1 MRNSVLLHI
10 PQQEFRALSPQL
22 EFVALAQGDQLGR
35 EGDQVRTAYFLNEGM
50 ASMIIETKDGR
61 SVQVGMAGREE
72 MIGLPLSGGLD
83 DHTYNIVM
91 QLAGNGF
98 RISAEA
104 IKKSLPQ
111 LPELQRQLLRRLA
124 MRAVE
129 LAQNT
134 ACNRLHNVKERLA
147 RWLLSTHD
155 RLTSDV
161 IAMTHD
167 FLSKLVGTDRATVT
181 VTLSQLERCGTIRQS
196 RGAIAVVN
204 RAKLE
209 EQSCEC
215 YRVYQRFNAELGLRT

>member
-10 PQQEFRALSPQL
+10 PQEEFRALSPQL
-22 EFVALAQGDQLGR
+22 EFVALAQGCQLGR
-35 EGDQVRTAYFLNEGM
+35 EGDRVKTAYFLNEGM

-124 MRAVE
+124 IRAVE

-204 RAKLE
+204 RAKL
-209 EQSCEC
+209 
-215 YRVYQRFNAELGLRT
+215 

>member
-1 MRNSVLLHI
+1 MLLHV
-10 PQQEFRALSPQL
+10 PQQEFRAISPHL
-22 EFVALAQGDQLGR
+22 EFVRLPQSYQLAR
-35 EGDQVRTAYFLNEGM
+35 EGDQVNAAYFLNEGM

-61 SVQVGMAGREE
+61 SVQVGMAGCEE

-91 QLAGNGF
+91 QLPGEGF
-98 RISAEA
+98 RIPAES
-104 IKKSLPQ
+104 IKRLLPQ

-124 MRAVE
+124 IRAVE

-155 RLTSDV
+155 RLSGDV

-181 VTLSQLERCGTIRQS
+181 VTLAQLERCGALRQS
-196 RGAIAVVN
+196 RGAITVAN
-204 RAKLE
+204 RGKLE
-209 EQSCEC
+209 EASCEC
-215 YRVYQRFNAELGLRT
+215 YRVYQRFNGELGLRT